1 MMGGILSKS
10 AKAYWRRFGL
20 IVGVAV
26 VPALGDVALKVTRED
41 SWAFVLSPYV
51 VVPFLVTVAASILNG
66 YLRPPGEAGEG

>member
-1 MMGGILSKS
+1 MGGLLSKK

-41 SWAFVLSPYV
+41 DWGFIFSPYV
-51 VVPFLVTVAASILNG
+51 VVPLIVSVAASVLNG
-66 YLRPPGEAGEG
+66 YLKPPGEMGGE